1 MEEDIWTVI
10 KKKKKKKRG
19 GGGGKEMGKKVK

>member
-1 MEEDIWTVI
+1 MEEDIWTFI
-10 KKKKKKKRG
+10 KKEKKKKR